1 MEQAEKQMVEAQKT
15 VEAILQTVIDMGTEY
30 GMSVIGAIVILI
42 LGFWFAGWAKRTTA
56 RGLDKVE
63 RIDDTLTPFLSSIV
77 RYTILAFVLVAVLN
91 QFGVQTTSIIAVLGA
106 AGLAIGLALQGTL
119 QNVAAGVML
128 LVLRPFK
135 AGDFIDAGG
144 QAGTVIEISLFTT
157 ELKTPDGIFKSVPNS
172 SIWGAA
178 ITNFSRNPTRRID
191 FVASISYGDDLPKAM
206 EVLKGIMDAD
216 ARILKDPAPE
226 VMTWAMAASSV
237 DINMRCWVNVGD
249 YWATLFDMRKT
260 VKLGLEE
267 AGFTIPFPQQDVY
280 MHQVAKPEKA

>member
-1 MEQAEKQMVEAQKT
+1 MDKAEQQIANAQKT
-15 VEAILQTVIDMGTEY
+15 IEAIIQTAIDVGTEY
-30 GMSVIGAIVILI
+30 GMSVIGALVILV
-42 LGFWFAGWAKRTTA
+42 LGWWLAGWAKRAVTRA
-56 RGLDKVE
+56 LAKVKS
-63 RIDDTLTPFLSSIV
+63 IDDTLTPFLSSIV
-77 RYTILAFVLVAVLN
+77 SYVIKAFVLVAVLN

-144 QAGTVIEISLFTT
+144 QAGTVVEVSLFTT
-157 ELKTPDGIFKSVPNS
+157 ELRTVDGIFKSLPNS

-191 FVASISYGDDLPKAM
+191 LVASISYGDDLPKAM
-206 EVLKGIMDAD
+206 EVLKGMLDAD
-216 ARILKDPAPE
+216 PRILKDPAPE
-226 VMTWAMAASSV
+226 VMTWDMAASSI
-237 DINMRCWVNVGD
+237 DINLRAWVNIGD
-249 YWATLFDMRKT
+249 YWPTLFDLRKT

-280 MHQVAKPEKA
+280 MHQVGKAAE